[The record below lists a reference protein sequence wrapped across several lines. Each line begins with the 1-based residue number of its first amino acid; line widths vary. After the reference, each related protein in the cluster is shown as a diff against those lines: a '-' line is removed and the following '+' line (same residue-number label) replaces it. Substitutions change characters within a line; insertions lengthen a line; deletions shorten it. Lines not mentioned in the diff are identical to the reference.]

1 MADTILLVEDSP
13 EAVELTRHALEE
25 CRQPEKII
33 VANDGQD
40 ALEYLFGSGKYAG
53 RNTGDLPRVVLLDL
67 RLPKVDGFEVLS
79 TIRASSRTRLVPV
92 VMLTVS
98 KLREDIQKAFD
109 LGANSYV
116 VKSMDYDMYLETIRL
131 VCAYWLEVNQR
142 PY

>member
-25 CRQPEKII
+25 CSMPDRII

-40 ALEYLFGSGKYAG
+40 ALDYLFGTG
-53 RNTGDLPRVVLLDL
+53 RHKGRDITALPEMVLLDL
-67 RLPKVDGFEVLS
+67 RLPKADGFEVLS
-79 TIRASSRTRLVPV
+79 KIRANKATRLIPV

-98 KLREDIQKAFD
+98 RLREDIKKAYE
-109 LGANSYV
+109 LGANSYI
-116 VKSMDYDMYLETIRL
+116 VKSIDYDIYLETIRL
-131 VCAYWLEVNQR
+131 VCAYWMEVNQR